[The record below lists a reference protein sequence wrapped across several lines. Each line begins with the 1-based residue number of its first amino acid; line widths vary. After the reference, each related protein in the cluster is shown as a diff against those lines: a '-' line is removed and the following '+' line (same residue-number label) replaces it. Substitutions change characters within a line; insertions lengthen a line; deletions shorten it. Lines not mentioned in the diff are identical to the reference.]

1 MDVEFTGDYS
11 PHTHVLLSGWKHS
24 RVHARHCLHL
34 SHTLPQTCALQICPV
49 TKDWAVR
56 GASSIIRPRSGLR
69 HAFLQMEVPS
79 LKPASHLPVVKS
91 EDFLL
96 LFPVCPRILV
106 GIKNKPKSR
115 GFHVWFHVQ
124 VQVQAPPTA
133 LSKGTS
139 MRTGACLT
147 PDLCPTEHQPDE
159 QRAFRGVLKCPST
172 EEWIK
177 KVWHVYTMEYYSTI
191 KKNEMMPFAATWVEV
206 EIMMLSEVDQTE
218 KDK

>member
-1 MDVEFTGDYS
+1 MLFRSTLMSFSQGENIAEYMPGTPPQ
-11 PHTHVLLSGWKHS
+11 PHTASNLCTPNLPSNRRLS
-24 RVHARHCLHL
+24 C
-34 SHTLPQTCALQICPV
+34 T
-49 TKDWAVR
+49 

-106 GIKNKPKSR
+106 GIKNKPKSQ

-172 EEWIK
+172 EE
-177 KVWHVYTMEYYSTI
+177 
-191 KKNEMMPFAATWVEV
+191 
-206 EIMMLSEVDQTE
+206 
-218 KDK
+218 